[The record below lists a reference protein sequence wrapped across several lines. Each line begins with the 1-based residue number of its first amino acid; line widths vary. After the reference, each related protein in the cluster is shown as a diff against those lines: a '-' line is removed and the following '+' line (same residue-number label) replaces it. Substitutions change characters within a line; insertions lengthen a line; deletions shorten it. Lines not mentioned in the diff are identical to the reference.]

1 MIWDQAWIPP
11 SGGGLMNWF
20 DSRVRTRLSVLA
32 MTVLSARLVDL
43 DIVGWS
49 SCSLSL
55 SEDVYADGEGEET
68 LWIFFSSL
76 VC

>member
-11 SGGGLMNWF
+11 SGGGLMNWL

-43 DIVGWS
+43 DIVGGN
-49 SCSLSL
+49 SCSL
-55 SEDVYADGEGEET
+55 SEDVYADGDGEQA
-68 LWIFFSSL
+68 LWIAFSLL